1 LHFISKYK
9 TGSLSCVFNFG
20 GKEQHRLGMISS
32 SLTIQMKNKSIL
44 IARVQLFLMVAVL
57 IVDGMD
63 KIIILTVGV
72 VRKTG
77 CLILKGHRTH
87 I

>member
-1 LHFISKYK
+1 
-9 TGSLSCVFNFG
+9 
-20 GKEQHRLGMISS
+20 
-32 SLTIQMKNKSIL
+32 MKNKSIL

-77 CLILKGHRTH
+77 CLILKGHKTR